1 LCCVERFIHRS
12 ALALSSLC
20 PLPASFPALPSSPPL
35 FTLQRCTQAAYRAP
49 EMVDLYSGTPLS
61 TALDIWALGC
71 LFYMLLFNKSP
82 FPTGKLAILSR
93 KYTQVEHNYPPQIIA
108 FMEHML
114 TGN

>member
-1 LCCVERFIHRS
+1 
-12 ALALSSLC
+12 
-20 PLPASFPALPSSPPL
+20 
-35 FTLQRCTQAAYRAP
+35 
-49 EMVDLYSGTPLS
+49 MVDLYSGTPLS